1 MQKYIISIA
10 LLINSIFA
18 VYAQKVSEAETLIN
32 SFSNTV
38 KTSAIRTSFTLKVS
52 EKNAVNSQSVSGTFL
67 LKGNQF
73 YLEIDGMKVWFNGK
87 TQWAMTEE
95 SNEVAITEPTEEE
108 LAQTNPV
115 AIISGFRKVSIIR
128 SGKSTGNLQS
138 VEMLP
143 KDKKQDFQIVRIQFD
158 KSTGNLVSVFIQY
171 KKGMTNLLTITR
183 YQKNITVAAD
193 AFTFD
198 KNKFKNVLINDL
210 R

>member
-1 MQKYIISIA
+1 
-10 LLINSIFA
+10 
-18 VYAQKVSEAETLIN
+18 
-32 SFSNTV
+32 
-38 KTSAIRTSFTLKVS
+38 
-52 EKNAVNSQSVSGTFL
+52 
-67 LKGNQF
+67 
-73 YLEIDGMKVWFNGK
+73 
-87 TQWAMTEE
+87 
-95 SNEVAITEPTEEE
+95 
-108 LAQTNPV
+108 V